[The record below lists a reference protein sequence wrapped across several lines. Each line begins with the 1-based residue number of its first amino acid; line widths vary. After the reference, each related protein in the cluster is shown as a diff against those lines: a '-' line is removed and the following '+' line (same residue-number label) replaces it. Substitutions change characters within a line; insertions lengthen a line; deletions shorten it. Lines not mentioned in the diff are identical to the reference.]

1 MKYGLLGRV
10 LGHSFSKAIHAQLG
24 DYSYEMF
31 QREEDEIPE
40 LLEDE
45 QISGLNVTIPY
56 KEKIMEFC
64 DVVTERGKKIGCIN
78 TVVFNQERRLLGDNT
93 DYYGFMYLLNSLV
106 PDVNQMSALILG
118 DGATSKTVS
127 AVLEDKGIEYV
138 KLSRK
143 TPPFY
148 SDMKKYQ
155 NADILINTTP
165 VGMYPNNGKGL
176 VDLKEWPYLKAVI
189 DVVYNPLKTKLLLD
203 AKNLGI
209 PHSGGLPMLVV
220 QAVKASEIFTGKE
233 VASDKT
239 EEIIKKLV
247 LDFGNIVLIGM
258 PGSGKTTVGKELA
271 RVSGR
276 TFVDLDD
283 EIEKYTGMAIPD
295 IFEKYGEDH
304 FRHLESE
311 VIQEFGKQTGI
322 IIATGGGA
330 VTRADNYNPLVQ
342 NGRIYLLERD
352 LESLELKGRPLS
364 TSRDQIKALWEERK
378 DAYTKFSDAKVY
390 NQDIEKAALEIWE
403 DYNEN
408 FAY

>member
-31 QREEDEIPE
+31 QREEDEIAE
-40 LLEDE
+40 LLADE
-45 QISGLNVTIPY
+45 HVAGLNVTIPY

-64 DVVTERGKKIGCIN
+64 DVVTDRGKKIGCIN
-78 TVVFNQERRLLGDNT
+78 TVVFDQEGKLLGDNT
-93 DYYGFMYLLNSLV
+93 DYHGFLYLLDSLV
-106 PDVNQMSALILG
+106 PDTQSMTAVILG

-127 AVLEDKGIEYV
+127 AVLEDRGIDYV

-143 TPPFY
+143 APPFY
-148 SDMKKYQ
+148 SDMKEYQ
-155 NADILINTTP
+155 GAEILINTTP
-165 VGMYPNNGKGL
+165 VGMYPNNGEGL
-176 VDLKEWPYLKAVI
+176 VDLKEWPCLKAVI
-189 DVVYNPLKTKLLLD
+189 DVVYNPLKTKLLLE
-203 AKNLGI
+203 AKSLGI

-220 QAVKASEIFTGKE
+220 QAVKASEIFTGEE
-233 VASDKT
+233 VAHGKT
-239 EEIIKKLV
+239 EEIIKKLIF
-247 LDFGNIVLIGM
+247 DFGNIILIGM
-258 PGSGKTTVGKELA
+258 PGSGKTTIGKEL
-271 RVSGR
+271 SSITGR

-283 EIEKYTGMAIPD
+283 EIEKYAGMAIPD

-311 VIQEFGKQTGI
+311 VIEEFGKQTGM

-330 VTRADNYNPLVQ
+330 VTMGHNYNPLAQ

-352 LESLELKGRPLS
+352 LEDLELKGRPLS
-364 TSRDQIKALWEERK
+364 TSRDRIKALWAERK
-378 DAYTKFSDAKVY
+378 DAYIKFSDAKVY
-390 NQDIEKAALEIWE
+390 NHEIEKTALEIWE

-408 FAY
+408 FAD